1 MKPII
6 KDWTNFLLY
15 KYFSRLIPK
24 NNYIPKCGSITFEM
38 KCIYEAK
45 DKTSSFLRRNNQG
58 KSRWIFLDD
67 DAGYHFSLSVIVG
80 YLLCFKRDNIV
91 LIIAR
96 RLLLLYIFAAFHLLA
111 SLQMIV
117 YYPQLFISSWQF
129 HYTTY
134 FIAKWI
140 DVPYMMTE
148 KSLFD
153 LLLWFSFVIIP
164 FGVAFTQFLLLSPIL
179 IQRRAISA
187 ILYWK
192 EKETAVGKAAGI
204 KVQKSH
210 QDLQSSSSETR
221 LYLNM
226 LARLTYLASLKFWKY
241 LFIERFFKVRWDGRN
256 ICRST
261 FKVIL
266 KLLLIPIAI
275 PFYTFPIFTAFR
287 VIFIGKGIQEH
298 IGINKCKL
306 ILMRVSIMMGL
317 FYFFSI
323 LLGCIT
329 LYTYMIVFM
338 LIDIIRTL
346 SETFTQIMFLIS
358 VIVNIKTT
366 FNSVEDR
373 YRELKLIV
381 FDIVEDMDTSLKDG
395 TSLVEPLL
403 KRFEHGAVAIPRQLF
418 SYICKEYIQYSKLV
432 TKAIFSLLIKLAF
445 LGILYGVIIDYQVL
459 KQFSETG
466 ESIITIFF
474 VSIPSLLS
482 KTKSDAE
489 MQLESGYLTTSVRGT
504 ITKLLRSGYLHTKRE
519 TKRRNSV

>member
-1 MKPII
+1 M
-6 KDWTNFLLY
+6 
-15 KYFSRLIPK
+15 IPRQ
-24 NNYIPKCGSITFEM
+24 E
-38 KCIYEAK
+38 EK
-45 DKTSSFLRRNNQG
+45 DKTSNVLKRTNQE
-58 KSRWIFLDD
+58 KFNWIFLND
-67 DAGYHFSLSVIVG
+67 DAGYHFSPGVIVG

-91 LIIAR
+91 LIMAR
-96 RLLLLYIFAAFHLLA
+96 RLLLLYIFPALHLLA
-111 SLQMIV
+111 SLQMNE
-117 YYPQLFISSWQF
+117 YYPQLYKGSWQF

-134 FIAKWI
+134 FMTKVIDPSEMMRKKWR
-140 DVPYMMTE
+140 
-148 KSLFD
+148 FD
-153 LLLWFSFVIIP
+153 LLLWFSLLIIP

-210 QDLQSSSSETR
+210 QDLQSSPSETR

-226 LARLTYLASLKFWKY
+226 LARLTYLANFEFWKY
-241 LFIERFFKVRWDGRN
+241 LFTERFFKVRWDGRN

-261 FKVIL
+261 FMIVF
-266 KLLLIPIAI
+266 KLLLIPIAF

-298 IGINKCKL
+298 IGINKGKV
-306 ILMRVSIMMGL
+306 ILMKISIMMGL
-317 FYFFSI
+317 LYFFLI

-366 FNSVEDR
+366 FNSIEDR

-381 FDIVEDMDTSLKDG
+381 FDIAEDMDTSLEDG

-403 KRFEHGAVAIPRQLF
+403 KRFEHGTVAIPRRLF
-418 SYICKEYIQYSKLV
+418 SYICKEYIPYSKLV
-432 TKAIFSLLIKLAF
+432 TKAILSLLIKLVF

-474 VSIPSLLS
+474 VSLPSLLS

-489 MQLESGYLTTSVRGT
+489 MQLGSRYLTTSVRGT
-504 ITKLLRSGYLHTKRE
+504 ITKLQRSGYLHTKGE
-519 TKRRNSV
+519 TNRGMSV